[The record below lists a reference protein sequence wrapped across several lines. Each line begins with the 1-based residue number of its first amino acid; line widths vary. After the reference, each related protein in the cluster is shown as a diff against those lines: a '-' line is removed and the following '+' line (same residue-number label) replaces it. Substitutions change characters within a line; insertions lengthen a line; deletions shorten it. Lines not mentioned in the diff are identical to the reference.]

1 MHVPSFLKKAPS
13 LVYKSFAS
21 SGAVSNDKVW
31 YYWNREYDTTSSS
44 YLYASTNSVT
54 SVDSNDYIWKVW
66 NSDRTG
72 TSDFDY
78 VDPFF
83 FSSTSTGNSTNIQ
96 VWEEWNIPQEAR
108 EASRRAS
115 AEQREAWRR
124 MEEEQRR
131 LAEQQRAENE
141 ARWKREA
148 EEKEKAKKRAEEL
161 LLSFLT
167 PEQRDELERLN
178 HFHLIV
184 GERKYRIKRG
194 RSRNIELLD
203 ASGKPV
209 EKLCAHPRDYIPDAD
224 TMLAQKLMLETDE
237 EAFLKMANHTPI
249 HYPPEPPTIRASTE
263 QVARAV

>member
-1 MHVPSFLKKAPS
+1 MHVPWFLKRKPP

-21 SGAVSNDKVW
+21 SGATSNDKVW
-31 YYWNREYDTTSSS
+31 YYWNRDYDTTSGS

-54 SVDSNDYIWKVW
+54 SVDSNDYIWRVW

-78 VDPFF
+78 ADPFF
-83 FSSTSTGNSTNIQ
+83 CSRTSAGDSTSIQ

-131 LAEQQRAENE
+131 LAEQRQAENE
-141 ARWKREA
+141 ARWIKEA
-148 EEKEKAKKRAEEL
+148 EEREKAKQRAEEL

-167 PEQRDELERLN
+167 PEQRDELQRLS

-184 GERKYRIKRG
+184 GDRKYRIKRG

-203 ASGKPV
+203 EAGKPIK
-209 EKLCAHPRDYIPDAD
+209 KLCAHPIAYVPDAD

-237 EAFLKMANHTPI
+237 EAFLKLANHTPI
-249 HYPPEPPTIRASTE
+249 HLPPEPPTMRAQTE
-263 QVARAV
+263 QIVRAV